1 MVPESQHTMTKGAFP
16 KMKLGTLGRF
26 AAVFLFA
33 FVGVYFS
40 LGLSARPKPA
50 AAGYHLIKTISL
62 PAAPGGD
69 EYYDYISIDPEAR
82 RVYVSHGTEVVVLNA
97 DDYSIVGKIEG
108 LSRSHGVAIAKD
120 LGTGFISDGDG
131 RPGATVQQV
140 VFFDL
145 KTLKVTGKVSTNQP
159 DTDAIIYEPV
169 TKHVYTFNGDSHN
182 STVIDPAKQAVITN
196 IDLIGKVEFPAVD
209 GKGMIYDDNPEKN
222 DIVAI
227 DARTNTIKARWPTS
241 PEGQPTSMAI
251 DQKTRRL
258 FSGGRGPQFV
268 TMMDAD
274 NGKVLASYPI
284 SGGVD
289 ANAFDPGTGLLFVST
304 REGMLHIYH
313 EDSPG
318 KLSEVESVKT
328 EYGAKT
334 SQVDPKTHKVFLS
347 TSDFNPPAAPTEK
360 QPHPLPAAKPGNF
373 RVLVYGR

>member
-1 MVPESQHTMTKGAFP
+1 MT
-16 KMKLGTLGRF
+16 LS
-26 AAVFLFA
+26 AVRRIATGFLFA
-33 FVGVYFS
+33 F
-40 LGLSARPKPA
+40 LGACFVASLSARPKPA
-50 AAGYHLIKTISL
+50 ASGYRLLKTISL

-69 EYYDYISIDPEAR
+69 EYFDYISIDPDAR
-82 RVYVSHGTEVVVLNA
+82 RVYVSHGTEVVVLDA
-97 DDYSIVGKIEG
+97 DNYSIVGKIEG
-108 LSRSHGVAIAKD
+108 LSRCHGIAIAKD
-120 LGTGFISDGDG
+120 LGKGFISDGG
-131 RPGATVQQV
+131 GPTAKVQAV

-145 KTLKVTGKVSTNQP
+145 KTLKVTGRVSTNQV

-182 STVIDPAKQAVITN
+182 STVIDPQKQAVITN
-196 IDLIGKVEFPAVD
+196 IDLVGKVEFPAVD
-209 GKGMIYDDNPEKN
+209 GKGMIYDNNPEKN
-222 DIVAI
+222 DVVAI
-227 DARTNTIKARWPTS
+227 DARTNTIKARWPTA

-258 FSGGRGPQFV
+258 FSGGRGPQFL

-274 NGKVLASYPI
+274 NGKVLQSYPI

-313 EDSPG
+313 EDSPD
-318 KLSEVESVKT
+318 KLSEVEAIKT

-334 SQVDPKTHKVFLS
+334 NQVDPKTHRVFLS

-360 QPHPLPAAKPGNF
+360 QPHPLATAKPGNF
-373 RVLVYGR
+373 RMLIYGR